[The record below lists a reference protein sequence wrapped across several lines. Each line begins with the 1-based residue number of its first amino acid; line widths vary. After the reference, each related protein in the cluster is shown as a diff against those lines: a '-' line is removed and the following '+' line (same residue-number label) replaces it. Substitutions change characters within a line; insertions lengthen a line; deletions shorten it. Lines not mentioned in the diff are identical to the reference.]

1 MTFVPV
7 TEMTT
12 MQLADAVFSQL
23 DTDDLGYEYDE
34 LLRRLAL
41 ADPEAMVARV
51 LEALRNAKGYEN
63 DEGDN
68 VIYESAAYE
77 AITAAMDVW
86 RRGYG
91 LAEDVDGVLYV
102 YRSIK

>member
-51 LEALRNAKGYEN
+51 LEAVEDGIHEAEDGYMQQTL
-63 DEGDN
+63 
-68 VIYESAAYE
+68 YAAIVPTDLYSYADSLYRIRDAIKA
-77 AITAAMDVW
+77 AITDAI
-86 RRGYG
+86 RGAG
-91 LAEDVDGVLYV
+91 A
-102 YRSIK
+102 